1 MNYITQADVEN
12 YLGVT
17 LTPAGINTFNLLLP
31 LLQDQIDNY
40 CNRTWNITNPIVENF
55 DALSQVGVGVQSNYT
70 FFVKYPSISAT
81 PANNAYPLAGGVI
94 SVLIGQSPLD
104 LNYVVNYGTHI
115 KLSAAFPSVILANP
129 LGFKMVQI
137 TYNSDAAGNPPKALK
152 LAFVMWIARMIQE
165 APDAGKSTTQV
176 QAGTVRV
183 YYSPDKLAIPKFV
196 ESILDNY
203 RLHVLDRL

>member
-1 MNYITQADVEN
+1 MNYIAQADVEN

-40 CNRTWNITNPIVENF
+40 CNRTWNITNPVVENF
-55 DALSQVGVGVQSNYT
+55 DALSQIGSGVQSNYT

-94 SVLIGQSPLD
+94 SVLIGQSPID
-104 LNYVVNYGTHI
+104 MNYVVSYGTHV

-152 LAFVMWIARMIQE
+152 LAFIMWIGRMIQE

-176 QAGTVRV
+176 QAGTVRA
-183 YYSPDKLAIPKFV
+183 YYNPDRLAMPEFV
-196 ESILDNY
+196 KSVLDNY
-203 RLHVLDRL
+203 RLATIDHL